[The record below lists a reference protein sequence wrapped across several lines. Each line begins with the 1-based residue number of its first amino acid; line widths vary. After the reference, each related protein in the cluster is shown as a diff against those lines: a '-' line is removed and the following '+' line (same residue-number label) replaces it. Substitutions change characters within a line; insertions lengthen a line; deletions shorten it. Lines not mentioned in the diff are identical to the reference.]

1 MDVDAFEEIQRL
13 KIEDKEGL
21 EEYLRDYHIYSY
33 RTYNDNDYEEFEEK
47 YTTPGGEEIAVF
59 GHFGYD
65 G

>member
-1 MDVDAFEEIQRL
+1 MNFTWEKFDPSFL
-13 KIEDKEGL
+13 KAVL
-21 EEYLRDYHIYSY
+21 LAS
-33 RTYNDNDYEEFEEK
+33 EEFEDE